1 MSRLIFTLLAFSF
14 ALPAVAAEPFKFPE
28 GKHGKGELKYVNG
41 IPVLVLAGT
50 PEEMGEQMG
59 VLGLKPA
66 AGAVSVARE
75 LLKQRRLDLI
85 VPVLKR
91 FGEAM
96 LAKYPEAY
104 RREFEAMA
112 KHGGIDRDLLVIGN
126 LYSELRH
133 LNGCSGV
140 AIDAGRSATGG
151 PLTGH
156 NWDWPPIAGMHQ
168 YQLVVVWRPA
178 GKKPFAVVGFPG
190 VVAASAQQSS
200 FNADG
205 LAMGSD
211 EVNASADGAP
221 QVDWEKMPS
230 SVICRRILEEC
241 ATAADV
247 EKLVRADRPAERQAL
262 VVCDRAGGAVLEVT
276 PKTVA
281 VRRGDGGVCWATNH
295 CRSKELLV
303 PAAAKCWRADTFV
316 RMKWPEK
323 IGPGDVAKGLHA
335 VNQKAWTAHTWV
347 FEPKTL
353 KLRLALG
360 DGKTSATERPLT
372 EIDLAPLLRPAD
384 VKR

>member
-1 MSRLIFTLLAFSF
+1 MPRLIVTLLVLSF
-14 ALPAVAAEPFKFPE
+14 AIPAAAAEPFKFRE

-59 VLGLKPA
+59 VLGLKPMT
-66 AGAVSVARE
+66 GAVGVAKE
-75 LLKQRRLDLI
+75 LLKRQKLDLI
-85 VPVLKR
+85 LPLLKR
-91 FGEAM
+91 FGETM
-96 LAKYPEAY
+96 LARYPEAY

-112 KHGGIDRDLLVIGN
+112 RHGGIDRDLLVIGN

-140 AIDAGRSATGG
+140 TIGADRSATGG
-151 PLTGH
+151 PLMGH
-156 NWDWPPIAGMHQ
+156 NWDWPPIPGMHQ
-168 YQLVVVWRPA
+168 YQLVIVWRPA

-200 FNADG
+200 FNTDG

-221 QVDWEKMPS
+221 QVDWEKTPS

-241 ATAADV
+241 STTADV
-247 EKLVRADRPAERQAL
+247 EKLVRTDRPAERQAV
-262 VVCDRAGGAVLEVT
+262 VVCDRSGGAVLEIT
-276 PKTVA
+276 PKTVV

-303 PAAAKCWRADTFV
+303 PSAAKCWRADVFA
-316 RMKWPEK
+316 RMKWPAK
-323 IGPGDVAKGLHA
+323 VGPADVAKALDA
-335 VNQKAWTAHTWV
+335 VNQRAWTAHTWV

-353 KLRLALG
+353 KLRLAFG
-360 DGKTSATERPLT
+360 DGKTPATEKKLT
-372 EIDLAPLLRPAD
+372 EIDLTPLLKPDSER
-384 VKR
+384 